1 MAAKSEGTER
11 VVCTITGNNAGAN
24 APLSKAV
31 VMECRTP
38 ESLKRNP
45 PRRVALPALKVFAA
59 FVAACVVAPA
69 ASASGGNYVFQG
81 GTPYQQLQVREALDA
96 SSFNWNLVTEQ
107 ITIDIDPSITRDQS
121 IQGEIFLNPSLLN
134 AGQLA
139 WGVVQNEYAHQV
151 DMFLLTDAQ
160 HAIFNSALGG
170 TAWCYADEAGLQ
182 LSQYGCER
190 FASTLA
196 WAYWQSPVNCI
207 QPAYVGVVAA
217 GMSPAAFRAF
227 LTSQL
232 GTPTVDAVQTT
243 RQTQSVKKR

>member
-1 MAAKSEGTER
+1 MR
-11 VVCTITGNNAGAN
+11 TITGSNAGAN
-24 APLSKAV
+24 ARPSEAV
-31 VMECRTP
+31 VTECRTP
-38 ESLKRNP
+38 KSQERNS
-45 PRRVALPALKVFAA
+45 RRRPALPALKVFAA
-59 FVAACVVAPA
+59 LVAACVVAPA

-81 GTPYQQLQVREALDA
+81 GTPYEQLQVREALDA

-107 ITIDIDPSITRDQS
+107 ITIDIDPSVTRDQS
-121 IQGEIFLNPSLLN
+121 IRGEIFLNPSLLD
-134 AGQLA
+134 AGQVT

-151 DMFLLTDAQ
+151 DLFLLTDAQ

-170 TAWCYADEAGLQ
+170 TAWCYADQAGLQ

-207 QPAYVGVVAA
+207 QPAYVGDVAA
-217 GMSPAAFRAF
+217 GMPPAAFRAL

-232 GTPTVDAVQTT
+232 GTPTVDAVHTT
-243 RQTQSVKKR
+243 RQTESAKKR

>member
-1 MAAKSEGTER
+1 
-11 VVCTITGNNAGAN
+11 VCTITGDNAGAF
-24 APLSKAV
+24 APPPQAV

-38 ESLKRNP
+38 ESLLKNP
-45 PRRVALPALKVFAA
+45 PRRVGLPALKVFAA

-69 ASASGGNYVFQG
+69 ANASGGNYTFQG

-96 SSFNWNLVTEQ
+96 SSFNWSLVPET
-107 ITIDIDPSITRDQS
+107 ITIDIDPSVTRDQS
-121 IQGEIFLNPSLLN
+121 IPGEIFLNPSLLN

-151 DMFLLTDAQ
+151 DLYLLTDAQ
-160 HAIFNSALGG
+160 HAIFNTALGG
-170 TAWCYADEAGLQ
+170 TVWCYADQSGLQ
-182 LSQYGCER
+182 LAQYGCER

-196 WAYWQSPVNCI
+196 WAYWQSPINCI

-227 LTSQL
+227 LTDQL
-232 GTPTVDAVQTT
+232 GTPTVTVHTT